1 MEKIKYLIA
10 VLFFLTIGFSSC
22 ENLLIKDLAIE
33 DLDFEKQLVANS
45 IFTSTSDSIVAFV
58 SENVSILEGESDVV
72 FIEDADVELYF
83 EGSKI
88 ATLELGADKQYYH
101 YFDNN
106 SRPLG
111 EYEMVINTPKYG
123 EARAIS
129 SLPSGVEIS
138 ELKFIPDA
146 GNDAFMQAETSAI
159 QFKIIDPPGK
169 QYYSFEVLAGVGF
182 QDTFI
187 SGMDTFIYENQVYID
202 PSMITDPNITR
213 TGSGTV
219 YLNDDTFDGQEY
231 FIYLRFATYNFIGE
245 RTELKDLLKLQFEV
259 LSEDYYNYNTSL
271 DRYWQSQ
278 GFGLFSEPVT
288 IHSNFENGIGIF
300 AGVNRK
306 IIDL

>member
-159 QFKIIDPPGK
+159 QFKKLTLLESNIIHLK
-169 QYYSFEVLAGVGF
+169 YWLA
-182 QDTFI
+182 
-187 SGMDTFIYENQVYID
+187 
-202 PSMITDPNITR
+202 
-213 TGSGTV
+213 
-219 YLNDDTFDGQEY
+219 
-231 FIYLRFATYNFIGE
+231 
-245 RTELKDLLKLQFEV
+245 
-259 LSEDYYNYNTSL
+259 
-271 DRYWQSQ
+271 
-278 GFGLFSEPVT
+278 
-288 IHSNFENGIGIF
+288 
-300 AGVNRK
+300 
-306 IIDL
+306 